1 MRWKCLAGMIF
12 GGAITWAINVVYKS
26 NKNTR
31 QIIKRGKELSKE
43 TEELIEV
50 AEIDLSKCDPR
61 FQDFAKRCYAK
72 KYPDTLEGSIQ
83 MARDAGVPEKEI
95 LHSIDEV
102 DNFFLAKES

>member
-12 GGAITWAINVVYKS
+12 GGIITLVANVVYKS

-31 QIIKRGKELSKE
+31 QIIKRGEELSKE
-43 TEELIEV
+43 TEELIKV
-50 AEIDLSKCDPR
+50 AEFDLRQCEPG
-61 FQDFAKRCYAK
+61 FQDFAKRCYTK

-95 LHSIDEV
+95 LHNIDEV
-102 DNFFLAKES
+102 DNFFLGKES